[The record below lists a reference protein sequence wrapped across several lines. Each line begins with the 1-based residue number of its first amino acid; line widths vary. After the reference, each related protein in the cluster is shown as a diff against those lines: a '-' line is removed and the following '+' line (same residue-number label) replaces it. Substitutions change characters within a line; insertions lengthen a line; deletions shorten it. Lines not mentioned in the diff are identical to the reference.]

1 MTVLA
6 ADVGVDNTSQPSS
19 SSWFIFNSFVWV
31 QAKKSRR
38 TIKLRCQFLFIQT
51 DEAISNHF

>member
-6 ADVGVDNTSQPSS
+6 ADVGVNNTSHPPPPGL
-19 SSWFIFNSFVWV
+19 FLT
-31 QAKKSRR
+31 ATKSHR
-38 TIKLRCQFLFIQT
+38 TIKLRRQFWLIQT